1 MIFIKRTA
9 SPKELTDEVVKN
21 LTNLYKEENSSVW
34 NKKYIKEALLSMG
47 YNKCCYC
54 EAPLDQQGLYMQ
66 VEHYHPKSLYPD
78 EVVDWNN
85 LLAVCQ
91 SCNSKKRDLDTV
103 NVPFIDPSKQ
113 NPQKLFT
120 INNYRYEARENNE
133 KAIEAIR
140 VLGLN
145 SIDKLMVARY
155 KVGSVLLEKI
165 EKLCES
171 VSANQ
176 NDYNL
181 LVPNAT
187 ELVGILESVQKDKEY
202 SATISSLLI
211 NSHYYKKIKDI
222 FIDNNLWDEDLKSLD
237 LEASKIAFDQV

>member
-9 SPKELTDEVVKN
+9 PPKELTDEVVKN
-21 LTNLYKEENSSVW
+21 LTNLYKEKNSSVW

-78 EVVDWNN
+78 EVVDWDN
-85 LLAVCQ
+85 LLPVCQ
-91 SCNSKKRDLDTV
+91 SCNSKKRDLDTA

-113 NPQKLFT
+113 NPQNLFT

-133 KAIEAIR
+133 KARKAIET
-140 VLGLN
+140 LGLN
-145 SIDKLMVARY
+145 SVDKLVLARF
-155 KVGSVLLEKI
+155 KVGNTLLGRI

-171 VSANQ
+171 VAANQ
-176 NDYNL
+176 SDYNL

-187 ELVGILESVQKDKEY
+187 ELVGILESVQKNKAY
-202 SATISSLLI
+202 SATGSSLLI
-211 NSHYYKKIKDI
+211 NSDYYKKIKDI
-222 FIDNNLWDEDLKSLD
+222 FEKSNVWDADLKKLD
-237 LEASKIAFDQV
+237 SEARKIAFDQV